1 MVKKTRIYSIFS
13 QNAKRFLLGALLCLV
28 NCAFCIS
35 QDIRFHLWASLD
47 AYPESESAADI
58 ESGVYD
64 YPIAQMKEVAPF
76 LIEGMVYGWK
86 FTYTPSDK
94 ARGVEEFFEIE
105 PIQPE
110 PVILPYLSYESPWI
124 SEENNRLNCW
134 VRFKRNDFHLQNYK
148 LWSSIENP
156 CISGRGTGA
165 LEKGFEGIKEAASD
179 AVKQAVRAYYRNEI
193 KNKPK
198 EITGSVLIRKPPVLG
213 ILSGNYSINLD
224 FFLESDTI
232 INYTVY

>member
-1 MVKKTRIYSIFS
+1 MSNFKPRIRKYFVV
-13 QNAKRFLLGALLCLV
+13 FLICFL
-28 NCAFCIS
+28 NCAYFYGD
-35 QDIRFHLWASLD
+35 DIRFHLWASLD
-47 AYPESESAADI
+47 AYPESDSAADF

-76 LIEGMVYGWK
+76 LVEGMVYGWK

-94 ARGVEEFFEIE
+94 ARGVEEYFEIE
-105 PIQPE
+105 PIQPK

-124 SEENNRLNCW
+124 SEENNRMNCW
-134 VRFKRNDFHLQNYK
+134 VRFQRNDFHMQNYK
-148 LWSSIENP
+148 LWSSIQNP
-156 CISGRGTGA
+156 CISGRGTGPI
-165 LEKGFEGIKEAASD
+165 EKGFDGIKEAASD
-179 AVKQAVRAYYRNEI
+179 AVKQAVRSYYRNEI

-198 EITGSVLIRKPPVLG
+198 EKTGSVLIRKPPVLG

-232 INYTVY
+232 TNYTVY